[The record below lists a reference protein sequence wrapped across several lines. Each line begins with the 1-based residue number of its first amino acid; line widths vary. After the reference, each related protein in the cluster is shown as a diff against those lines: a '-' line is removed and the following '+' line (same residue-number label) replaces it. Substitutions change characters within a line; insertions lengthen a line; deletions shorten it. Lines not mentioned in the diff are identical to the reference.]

1 MNTPHMIQRSSCAI
15 TGNKDLENLHEIK
28 RFPVFMGCVRTPA
41 SQDVVGNMCWSISRT
56 SGLIQLSSLIP
67 LDVLYP
73 ESHGSGVV
81 GRLWDMHHK
90 AFAKYLS
97 KTAPRSVLEIGGA
110 HGILS
115 REYKQYS
122 QIPWTILEPNP
133 SPVEGCDARY
143 YKGFFDEDF
152 TLGQPVDAVVHSHV
166 FEHVYE
172 PDQFMRH
179 LSGYMEAGKHLIF
192 SLPNM
197 QRMLE
202 KKYTNCINFE
212 HTVFLTEPYIEFLL
226 AKHGFLVIDKAY
238 FLEDHSIF
246 YTAVRDPAVTPVALR
261 PDLYERNR
269 QIYKEYVDY
278 HENLIRELNQKVQ
291 ETNAPVYIFG
301 AHIFSQYL
309 IVNGLA
315 TSKIVNILDNDAN
328 KQDRRL
334 CGTNLVVQSPKVLLD
349 VANPI
354 VILKAGIYNEEI
366 KEDILANI
374 NAKVTFLE

>member
-1 MNTPHMIQRSSCAI
+1 MNIPQLIERSCCVI
-15 TGNKDLENLHEIK
+15 TGSKDLQPLHEVK
-28 RFPVFMGCVRTPA
+28 RFPVFMGCVSSPA
-41 SQDVVGNMCWSISRT
+41 SQDVVADMRWSISRS

-73 ESHGSGVV
+73 ESHGSGGV

-97 KTAPRSVLEIGGA
+97 HIAPSSVLEIGGA

-115 REYKQYS
+115 REYKQFG

-143 YKGFFDEDF
+143 IKGFFDDNF
-152 TLGQPVDAVVHSHV
+152 KLGESVDAVVHSHV

-179 LSGYMEAGKHLIF
+179 LSGYMEAGKNLVF
-192 SLPNM
+192 SLPNL

-212 HTVFLTEPYIEFLL
+212 HTVFLTEPYIEYLL
-226 AKHGFLVIDKAY
+226 TKHGFRLIDKAY
-238 FLEDHSIF
+238 FMEDHSIF
-246 YTAVRDPAVTPVALR
+246 YSAVRDPSVVPISLQVN
-261 PDLYERNR
+261 LYEQNR

-278 HENLIRELNQKVQ
+278 HEKLIQNLNQKIQ
-291 ETNAPVYIFG
+291 EAITPVYLFG

-315 TSKIVNILDNDAN
+315 TDKIVNILDNDPN
-328 KQDRRL
+328 KQGRRL
-334 CGTNLVVQSPKVLLD
+334 YGTNLIVQSPKVLRNLE
-349 VANPI
+349 NPI
-354 VILKAGIYNEEI
+354 VILKAGIYNKEI

-374 NAKVTFLE
+374 NSMVTFLE

>member
-1 MNTPHMIQRSSCAI
+1 MNAPYLIERSSCAI
-15 TGNKDLENLHEIK
+15 TGNRDLEPLHEVK
-28 RFPVFMGCVRTPA
+28 RFPVFMGCVHSPA
-41 SQDVVGNMCWSISRT
+41 SQDVVADMCWSISRS
-56 SGLIQLSSLIP
+56 SGLIQLSRLIP

-73 ESHGSGVV
+73 ESHGSGGV

-90 AFAKYLS
+90 AFAKYLG
-97 KTAPRSVLEIGGA
+97 KMAPRSVLEIGGA

-115 REYKQYS
+115 REYKQYG
-122 QIPWTILEPNP
+122 QIPWTIIEPNP

-143 YKGFFDEDF
+143 IKGFFNDNF
-152 TLGQPVDAVVHSHV
+152 TLDQPVDAVVHSHV

-179 LSGYMEAGKHLIF
+179 LADYMEAGKHLIF
-192 SLPNM
+192 SLPNL

-212 HTVFLTEPYIEFLL
+212 HTVFLTEPYIEYLL
-226 AKHGFLVIDKAY
+226 AKHGFRLIDRTY

-246 YTAVRDPAVTPVALR
+246 YTAVRDPSVLPIAL
-261 PDLYERNR
+261 PQSLYAQNR
-269 QIYKEYVDY
+269 QIYKEYVGY
-278 HENLIRELNQKVQ
+278 HEELIRNLNQKIQ
-291 ETNAPVYIFG
+291 EANVPVYLFG

-309 IVNGLA
+309 IISGLA
-315 TSKIVNILDNDAN
+315 TDKIVNILDNDAN
-328 KQDRRL
+328 KQGRRL
-334 CGTNLVVQSPKVLLD
+334 YGTNLVVQSPKILRD
-349 VANPI
+349 EADPI

-374 NAKVTFLE
+374 NAKVMFLE